1 MTSLVSTSRYWVSHP
16 SPEYTL
22 QWSQLGCAVT
32 RPAPTALCLA
42 QATLSL
48 RPTPMALRRR
58 HTFLDMQYECDTSK
72 AARGTGADLSI
83 HRLEP
88 TVAQRPYTAVGT
100 SPCSRNPFSPSGVL
114 LNSSA
119 CVNLACRRE
128 SGTWCARLSSDS
140 RRHEGCVVQRN
151 GVCRWD
157 VNSIPQTRIN

>member
-16 SPEYTL
+16 SPECTL

-42 QATLSL
+42 QGTLSP

-83 HRLEP
+83 HRLER
-88 TVAQRPYTAVGT
+88 TVTQRPYTAVKT
-100 SPCSRNPFSPSGVL
+100 TPCSRNPFLTLRRPAKLPVPVQISRVGGGAEPSALVYL
-114 LNSSA
+114 
-119 CVNLACRRE
+119 
-128 SGTWCARLSSDS
+128 
-140 RRHEGCVVQRN
+140 
-151 GVCRWD
+151 
-157 VNSIPQTRIN
+157 